1 MSNWVIFPGERFRGD
16 RYLRAELKVVN
27 KVLKEAPND
36 SSIDWDEQMD
46 IMVSKILQNDPLASH
61 EQKLR
66 ALLKEIDAR
75 TIILFEKYC
84 E

>member
-1 MSNWVIFPGERFRGD
+1 MSNWVIFPGESFRGD